1 MAWTHNL
8 GEEFETRTVMHA
20 ALVLAPLV
28 AVATASG
35 QPIWLEA
42 AIVSGSAFIVM
53 EKTNLAPL
61 GVALHGVAIAVGFLV
76 LLAAISTPPAFVGAT
91 AAMAGASI
99 LVTAKG
105 DKLRSLGNFTFIP
118 ALYLACKAAEGTPR
132 AALLERGLSFL
143 PYIAAALLPV
153 IALAAAEH
161 VRDRDL
167 GVSHIR
173 HLTRFRRR
181 VVDHGVA
188 ASFAEAMVA
197 VTFAVACASIFVEW
211 RHVEHGQWVIWSAAS
226 VVTGDAASA
235 RRKLGDRLL
244 GAFVGVPIGV
254 SLGFLMPHN
263 GIVIELATVGTVLSL
278 VAFRRYPLAFGLR
291 CALVALA
298 IIDADQSI
306 AFAVERVENVVLGG
320 VIGLAFVFGI
330 HGLTLVGQ
338 LRASRGQPPE

>member
-1 MAWTHNL
+1 
-8 GEEFETRTVMHA
+8 MHA

-28 AVATASG
+28 AVAIASG
-35 QPIWLEA
+35 QPIWLQA

-61 GVALHGVAIAVGFLV
+61 GVALHGIAIAAGFLV
-76 LLAAISTPPAFVGAT
+76 LLATISTPPAFVGAT
-91 AAMAGASI
+91 AAMAAASI

-105 DKLRSLGNFTFIP
+105 DKLRPLGNFTFIP
-118 ALYLACKAAEGTPR
+118 ALYLACETAEGTPR
-132 AALLERGLSFL
+132 GVLLDRGLAFL
-143 PYIAAALLPV
+143 PYIAAAMVSV
-153 IALAAAEH
+153 IVLAAALH

-188 ASFAEAMVA
+188 ASVVEAMVA
-197 VTFAVACASIFVEW
+197 VTLAVACASIIVER
-211 RHVEHGQWVIWSAAS
+211 RHLDHGQWVIWSAAS

-235 RRKLGDRLL
+235 RRKLGDRML

-254 SLGFLMPHN
+254 TLGFLMPHS
-263 GIVIELATVGTVLSL
+263 GIILKLATIGAVLSL
-278 VAFRRYPLAFGLR
+278 IAFRRYPLGFGLR

-298 IIDADQSI
+298 LIDDGQSV
-306 AFAVERVENVVLGG
+306 AFAAERVENVALGG
-320 VIGLAFVFGI
+320 AIGLVFVFGV
-330 HGLTLVGQ
+330 HGLMVVQ
-338 LRASRGQPPE
+338 QRWRPPDSKPN